1 MVVCAMRNL
10 RFVFEKKGRAAYLS
24 HLDVMRTFS
33 RSFHRAEIPLR
44 YTEGFN
50 PHPFISI
57 AHPLSV
63 GVTGSREILDCDV
76 LTDDAN
82 LIERVN
88 KYLPEGLKTVQLS
101 DATRK
106 VNEIAFAK
114 YQLTLYY
121 DNRDRLLAAEW
132 LSSLFEKSYIPVMK
146 KSKRGM
152 VEINLAESIDK
163 LKIDVVDDAFGDELK
178 LSVLIKAS
186 PAPLN
191 PRYLIESI
199 VEDDLRP
206 DFVRY
211 HREGFLDM
219 QKQSFV

>member
-1 MVVCAMRNL
+1 MRSL
-10 RFVFEKKGRAAYLS
+10 RFIFEKKGRAAYLS
-24 HLDVMRTFS
+24 HLDVMRTLS

-76 LTDDAN
+76 LTEDTD

-88 KYLPEGLKTVQLS
+88 KYLPEGLSMVLFT
-101 DATRK
+101 DASRK
-106 VNEIAFAK
+106 VSEIAYAK
-114 YQLTLYY
+114 YLLTLYY
-121 DNRDRLLAAEW
+121 DDKDCSHAAEG
-132 LSSLFEKSYIPVMK
+132 LSTFFKNPNIPVMK
-146 KSKRGM
+146 KSKKGM
-152 VEINLAESIDK
+152 IEINLAESIERMTFDVSGDVAGEK
-163 LKIDVVDDAFGDELK
+163 LV
-178 LSVLIKAS
+178 LSVLIKAN

-191 PRYLIESI
+191 PRYLVESI
-199 VEDDLRP
+199 VDENLRP

-211 HREGFLDM
+211 HREGFLDDKM
-219 QKQSFV
+219 RNFVKY